1 MIFLKR
7 AVDKIPILIALSCM
21 GVYSTA
27 IGEGEAEFTL
37 NLNNTDVYALIET
50 VSNATGRNF
59 VVDPRVSGKVTVIS
73 TTPVNAER
81 LYEMFLSVLQVHGF
95 SAVPAGD
102 LTKIVPD
109 FAAKQGPVPLL
120 ETSTEARDQLV
131 SQVIPIINVPAD
143 PLVQILRPM
152 VPQEGQ
158 LASNPASNSLLVTDR
173 AANIE
178 RLIEIIRLIDVPD
191 SDEVEVVNLR
201 QASAAD
207 VVQTLAPLQR
217 SSGAANTQLIS
228 DERTN
233 SILISGNQAFRK
245 RVLALIEKLDSPIDS
260 GGNTRVVFLN
270 FADAEELA
278 AILSDGEL
286 GALSSTSSSSVNQ
299 PSQQSQN
306 EGVDNSADGEDNSQI
321 SEPDFRPP
329 TTTTSTQSG
338 SSRVNIKTD
347 PNTNSLIITA
357 PPAEMANLLAII
369 ERLDIRRPQV
379 MVEAV
384 IAELT
389 EDNIRELGINFLVD
403 GVEAGGPA
411 GVSNLDGATG
421 RLIGTINSAA
431 AGLPTA
437 LDAGTTFALGN
448 FTGGSVDFGLLFN
461 AIASDADNN
470 VLSTPTI
477 VTLDNEEA
485 EIVVGTNV
493 PFITG
498 QQLSTANDNPFQ
510 TIERQ
515 DVGLRLKVT
524 PQINEGDTIKLE
536 LEQEVSSVS
545 ATAVTGAADITTST
559 RSIDTTVLVE
569 DGQTLVLGGLN
580 DDMITDVIEKV
591 PLLGD
596 IPVIGRLFQFKSKT
610 KSKTN
615 LMVFLRPVIL
625 RDAETASRI
634 SDTKFDEMRTL
645 RTLATQGGDRD
656 EEELPEIE
664 IFRDNSDNNLQ
675 PELPDQPDLLNQ
687 PDLLDQ
693 EDILDLRI
701 QQTIRDN
708 SEEIR
713 ELSIDNE
720 DLEWVEMPDGSF
732 TLNRS

>member
-1 MIFLKR
+1 MIFVKR
-7 AVDKIPILIALSCM
+7 AIDSIPLLLALLCV
-21 GVYSTA
+21 GAYSPA

-73 TTPVNAER
+73 TTPVNAEK

-95 SAVPAGD
+95 SAVPAGS

-178 RLIEIIRLIDVPD
+178 RLIEIIKLIDVPD
-191 SDEVEVVNLR
+191 SEEVDLVHLK

-207 VVQTLAPLQR
+207 VVRTLSPLQQA
-217 SSGAANTQLIS
+217 SGAASSHLIS

-233 SILISGNQAFRK
+233 SILVSGNQAFRN
-245 RVLALIEKLDSPIDS
+245 RVRNLIAKLDTPLES
-260 GGNTRVVFLN
+260 GGNTQVVFLN
-270 FADAEELA
+270 YADAAEIA
-278 AILSDGEL
+278 SIISDGDL
-286 GALSSTSSSSVNQ
+286 GTLDSTSSSIAQVTPRATLEQTQNPDNQ
-299 PSQQSQN
+299 NGSNQN
-306 EGVDNSADGEDNSQI
+306 GGTQNNA
-321 SEPDFRPP
+321 PAFRSTA
-329 TTTTSTQSG
+329 TTQTSG
-338 SSRVNIKTD
+338 SRVSIKID

-369 ERLDIRRPQV
+369 KRLDIRRPQV

-384 IAELT
+384 IAEVS

-403 GVEAGGPA
+403 GSDGGPV
-411 GVSNLDGATG
+411 GFSNLDGATG
-421 RLIGTINSAA
+421 RLVGTINSAG
-431 AGLPTA
+431 AGLPTPSDGGA
-437 LDAGTTFALGN
+437 TVALGN
-448 FTGGSVDFGLLFN
+448 ITGGSIDFGLLFN

-470 VLSTPTI
+470 ILSTPTI

-498 QQLSTANDNPFQ
+498 QQLSTNNDNPFQ

-515 DVGLRLKVT
+515 DVGLRLKVK

-536 LEQEVSSVS
+536 LEQEVSSVN
-545 ATAVTGAADITTST
+545 ATSVTGASDITTST
-559 RSIDTTVLVE
+559 RSINTTVLVE

-580 DDMITDVIEKV
+580 DDMITDVVEKV

-596 IPVIGRLFQFKSKT
+596 IPVVGRLFQFKSKT

-615 LMVFLRPVIL
+615 LMIFLRPVIL
-625 RDAETASRI
+625 RDAETANQI
-634 SDTKFDEMRTL
+634 SSSKYDELRTR
-645 RTLATQGGDRD
+645 RTLAARD
-656 EEELPEIE
+656 KATAGEDKREQELPEIKL
-664 IFRDNSDNNLQ
+664 FRNNSDIKYQKATGGSIHNRQKAL
-675 PELPDQPDLLNQ
+675 ELD
-687 PDLLDQ
+687 
-693 EDILDLRI
+693 
-701 QQTIRDN
+701 
-708 SEEIR
+708 
-713 ELSIDNE
+713 IDNK
-720 DLEWVEMPDGSF
+720 DLEWVEMPDGS
-732 TLNRS
+732 LLLK